1 VVARPNSTSWLF
13 ALLAAL
19 ASGCASGPAASG
31 APEVLANQRT
41 LVRYVQFGSGQIL
54 SLQNASSGTKA
65 EVYSDPQRDRMVK
78 VIGDGELQAL
88 IQIFGDYGMFRAGA
102 ATASVDA
109 RECLVVETP
118 ARRWVWARR
127 RGPGVEDPDFHQAR
141 SIFLSLYNASV
152 AYHGDQSGP
161 APDLASQQQRI
172 QQDAAA
178 ARERLLRLGR
188 SQ

>member
-1 VVARPNSTSWLF
+1 MVARPNSTSWLF
-13 ALLAAL
+13 VLLAAL
-19 ASGCASGPAASG
+19 ASGCASGPTASG

-41 LVRYVQFGSGQIL
+41 LVRYVQFGPGQIL
-54 SLQNASSGTKA
+54 SLQNASSGTKE

-88 IQIFGDYGMFRAGA
+88 ISIFGDYGMFQSGA
-102 ATASVDA
+102 ANASVDA

-118 ARRWVWARR
+118 SRRWVWTRR

-141 SIFLSLYNASV
+141 SIFLALYNASV

-188 SQ
+188 QR